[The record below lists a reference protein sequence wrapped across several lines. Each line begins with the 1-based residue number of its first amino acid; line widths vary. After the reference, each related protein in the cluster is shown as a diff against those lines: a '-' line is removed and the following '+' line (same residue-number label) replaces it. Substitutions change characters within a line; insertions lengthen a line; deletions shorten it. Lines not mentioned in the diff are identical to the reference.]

1 MQDEKPQPPREDF
14 FWNGTALN
22 VYSIAILVAAP
33 FWTASMI
40 LRENP
45 APILFLWICVI
56 GLMALSAFEKSLFS
70 YDTVTQTFTC
80 FDGQTIGLSQI
91 EAIEM
96 DARDIYI
103 IPKSHGIEGI
113 HLKHRAWVL
122 SPRRQLLEAASRYNW
137 PLKDIS
143 TPFTR
148 ILYTLFP

>member
-1 MQDEKPQPPREDF
+1 MQDEHPLPPREVF

-22 VYSIAILVAAP
+22 VYSVAFLVAAP

-40 LRENP
+40 LRDNEG
-45 APILFLWICVI
+45 PILLLWFCVI
-56 GLMALSAFEKSLFS
+56 GLMALSVFEKPLFS
-70 YDTVTQTFTC
+70 YDTATQIITTA
-80 FDGQTIGLSQI
+80 DGRTMALSQI
-91 EAIEM
+91 EIIEM

-103 IPKSHGIEGI
+103 IPRSHGIEGI

-122 SPRRQLLEAASRYNW
+122 SPRRQLLAAAKRYNW

-143 TPFTR
+143 TPFSR